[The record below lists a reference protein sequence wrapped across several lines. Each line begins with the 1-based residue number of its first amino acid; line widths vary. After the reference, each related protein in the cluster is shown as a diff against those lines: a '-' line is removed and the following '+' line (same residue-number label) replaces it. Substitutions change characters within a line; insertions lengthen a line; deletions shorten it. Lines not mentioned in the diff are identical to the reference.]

1 MSEPKAATS
10 ACGAPEVRKQAS
22 SPYAAGGGGSTF
34 GHRVAAIYVAHGLLG
49 EGRTETDDLPVMRVE
64 FQTNPEHDVDDLL
77 VIAGTGGDEVR
88 LSVAARRA
96 PKFVTSHVKTREL
109 VASLMLEVEA
119 AGDDERARVVVA
131 VADWK
136 AEYEQ
141 VQQLAELARG
151 NADEGAFYTQLHTER
166 RWDGKARDRYGYL
179 KSLVSDG
186 RLSTPTEDNARL
198 LTWRLLR
205 RLWVVQ
211 FRVEA
216 ADESD
221 WSQIANSLNRLVR
234 EGLTGARL
242 RDRLAVCC
250 TQFDSLGTA
259 VDMRVVRR
267 EVHTLLKATA
277 IRREPGWAVLDSMKR
292 HAYEAVRYTLGPD
305 SDGGASVTINR
316 AKLHVQLA
324 DTLLNNGANSQA
336 VIVSGD
342 SGTGKSSLVSSVVK
356 SLEAEKAE
364 SFEALVVNLRRL
376 PGSVPELT
384 SVLGRGLREFLED
397 LSAPSRVLVV
407 DGADGALEGQGP
419 LLAEIASEARHAN
432 VGLVVVTADT
442 AVEFVTDQ
450 VKRSYNDPRP
460 FTVPVLDDA
469 EIATIAAGIPQMVGL
484 LRDLPEQSLLRRLV
498 VLDLLSRTG
507 LTLGSSMTDW
517 ACLEVVWKGL
527 VRRNES
533 AEFGS
538 PEARERALLALVED
552 ELELPDVAR
561 QHPSPDHAAVDA
573 LRRDHLLA
581 PSSVYDS
588 RPQFAHDEVRRYATA
603 LTLFRARDITGML
616 KRAGVPRWA
625 MSAAQLACH
634 GQFVRG
640 NADPS
645 TAFTQAAAAFMTVGI
660 EHGARWADVPIEAA
674 LESPQAFEY
683 LKSVQPGAASAFAP
697 GLEDVMRVVE
707 QRHTVNGLTEVQCG
721 EAVVRV
727 LLEQDDAPWLLSERA
742 FETTAG
748 WLQSMI
754 VANEPTGN
762 ITREVLRSKLLAYW
776 TAHQTSAPPT
786 REGLDVPLTVDSGA
800 VSRNLGQRGRRRRN
814 LDYRLRQEKFVEL
827 LALLGLDIDDDI
839 ERCLTE
845 IADDAP
851 EYLAPAVDSPLSAR
865 GIAQHSINLLV
876 KLVEEYYIDN
886 TPNSWGFRDRGI
898 RRHQGRWH
906 HSPPFAAL
914 YFGAFWSLFNYA
926 DPVQSAALLNK
937 ILNHAARRQVEN
949 LSKRREYGSAP
960 AGDDF
965 ESYTV
970 SLRISGEARN
980 YMGDAQMWAWYRGAS
995 SGPYPCMSAL
1005 QAMERIIDGWL
1016 ERGASISRVVEVLLD
1031 GCKNLAVPAL
1041 LVGIMV
1047 RHLGKADGV
1056 IDSFLRE
1063 PLVWHLEFERT
1074 VQEQMGLRGAPSD
1087 GLVNAERRTWTFRDV
1102 CMVMVLGGDERRR
1115 EELRRLGTEL
1125 LAAGQEVGM
1134 ADDVANWAIC
1144 LDASR
1149 FQVRSENEQLVVE
1162 VSPPEELAKSQAER
1176 AREHERNSNVLR
1188 IQNRYWAA
1196 LRNVGTGYVPPTG
1209 EEIAAD
1215 LAQVKDLLESPSAFT
1230 ASDPTRGAAHVASTA
1245 IRYAA
1250 NGEPAAFGE
1259 NAAYT
1264 VGLITTIASGFE
1276 DCEDGTDDEQVFD
1289 FGADRAVATAL
1300 PCLLLPVLE
1309 TALTDAGFTR
1319 IQVNTAAL
1327 AVASKSSLETR
1338 LHLARGCDSVWRAS
1352 CTGEPCIHTI
1362 AFKWVTEAARG
1373 TEIGPWDAE
1382 GQTRTRV
1389 RIDGDLTERL
1399 ADLDGDS
1406 IDTPVLDAAIRS
1418 YGAAAAEGCCVSK
1431 QAAEQLAVLIQAQRK
1446 GMLVQNES
1454 GWSVDDR
1461 EAQSLV
1467 TARALLHTSSG
1478 GADRDAL
1485 VGHLTAL
1492 RGNAFLLSNF
1502 LHQLSA
1508 AGAET
1513 AALAESARGVWPTV
1527 MKHVMTFADTEPNP
1541 FIEHSWGEWALAA
1554 LIPQPLVWSN
1564 GLFNETDANPID
1576 WVVPEELLEA
1586 IPEWVQLA
1594 HGSRRCL
1601 NDLISLIR
1609 RLSIR
1614 EQVELSLR
1622 WVADICVRERNVGV
1636 YRARLL
1642 DEWLVELHPHT
1653 EAFGHLHEWQ
1663 RLVDHLVVAGNQRL
1677 ARYSV

>member
-1 MSEPKAATS
+1 M
-10 ACGAPEVRKQAS
+10 
-22 SPYAAGGGGSTF
+22 
-34 GHRVAAIYVAHGLLG
+34 
-49 EGRTETDDLPVMRVE
+49 E

-96 PKFVTSHVKTREL
+96 PKFVVSHVKTREL

-136 AEYEQ
+136 AEYGQ

-151 NADEGAFYTQLHTER
+151 NADEGVFYTQLHTER

-186 RLSTPTEDNARL
+186 RLSTSTEDKARL

-234 EGLTGARL
+234 EGRTGAGL

-277 IRREPGWAVLDSMKR
+277 IRRDPGWAVLDSMKH

-316 AKLHVQLA
+316 AILHGQLA
-324 DTLLNNGANSQA
+324 DALLGNGAKGQA
-336 VIVSGD
+336 VVVSGD
-342 SGTGKSSLVSSVVK
+342 SGTGKSSLVLSVVK

-397 LSAPSRVLVV
+397 LTAPSRVLVV
-407 DGADGALEGQGP
+407 DGADSALEGRGP
-419 LLAEIASEARHAN
+419 LLAEIASEARQAN

-442 AVEFVTDQ
+442 AAEFVTDQ
-450 VKRSYNDPRP
+450 VKRSYNDPGL

-484 LRDLPEQSLLRRLV
+484 LRDLPEHSLLRRLV

-538 PEARERALLALVED
+538 PEARERALLALAED
-552 ELELPDVAR
+552 ELRLPSVARRHPLPD
-561 QHPSPDHAAVDA
+561 PAAVDA
-573 LRRDHLLA
+573 LRRDHLLV
-581 PSSVYDS
+581 PPSVYDS

-603 LTLFRARDITGML
+603 LTLFRSRDITGVL
-616 KRAGVPRWA
+616 ENAGVPRWA

-660 EHGARWADVPIEAA
+660 EHGARWADAPIEAA
-674 LESPQAFEY
+674 LELPQAFEY
-683 LKSVQPGAASAFAP
+683 LRSVQPGAASASAP
-697 GLEDVMRVVE
+697 GLEAVMRVVE
-707 QRHTVNGLTEVQCG
+707 QRHTVDGLPEVQCG

-727 LLEQDDAPWLLSERA
+727 LLEQDDTPWLLSKRA
-742 FETTAG
+742 FETIAG
-748 WLQSMI
+748 WLQSMV
-754 VANEPTGN
+754 VANAPTGT
-762 ITREVLRSKLLAYW
+762 ITREVLRGKLLAYW
-776 TAHQTSAPPT
+776 TAHQTPPSPT
-786 REGLDVPLTVDSGA
+786 RGGLDVPNTVDNGA
-800 VSRNLGQRGRRRRN
+800 MSRNLDRRRRRQRN
-814 LDYRLRQEKFVEL
+814 LDYRLRQEEFVEL
-827 LALLGLDIDDDI
+827 LALLGADIDDDI
-839 ERCLTE
+839 ERCLAE

-865 GIAQHSINLLV
+865 GIAQHSVDLLV
-876 KLVEEYYIDN
+876 KLVEAYYIDN
-886 TPNSWGFRDRGI
+886 HPGRWGFRDWGI

-906 HSPPFAAL
+906 QFSPPFAAFH
-914 YFGAFWSLFNYA
+914 FGAFWPLFNYA
-926 DPVQSAALLNK
+926 GPAQSAAVLNK
-937 ILNHAARRQVEN
+937 MLNHAARYRVED
-949 LSKRREYGSAP
+949 LSGRRGYDPAP
-960 AGDDF
+960 DGENVDN
-965 ESYTV
+965 YTV
-970 SLRISGEARN
+970 SLQISGEARS
-980 YMGDAQMWAWYRGAS
+980 YIDDAHMWAWYRGAPG
-995 SGPYPCMSAL
+995 GPYPCMSAL

-1016 ERGASISRVVEVLLD
+1016 ERGASMSRVVEVLLD
-1031 GCKNLAVPAL
+1031 GCENLAVPAL

-1047 RHLGKADGV
+1047 RHLDKANGV

-1063 PLVWHLEFERT
+1063 PLVWHLEFGRT
-1074 VQEQMGLRGAPSD
+1074 VQEQVGLRSALSD
-1087 GLVNAERRTWTFRDV
+1087 GLANAERRTWTFREV
-1102 CMVMVLGGDERRR
+1102 CMAMVLGGDESRR

-1125 LAAGQEVGM
+1125 VATGQEAGM
-1134 ADDVANWAIC
+1134 ADEVANWAIC

-1162 VSPPEELAKSQAER
+1162 VSPSKELAKSQAEW
-1176 AREHERNSNVLR
+1176 AREQERNSNVLR

-1196 LRNVGTGYVPPTG
+1196 PRHVGAGYVPPTS
-1209 EEIAAD
+1209 EEIAVD
-1215 LAQVKDLLESPSAFT
+1215 LSQARDLLESPPTFT
-1230 ASDPTRGAAHVASTA
+1230 ASDPMRGAAHVASTA
-1245 IRYAA
+1245 IRHAA
-1250 NGEPAAFGE
+1250 DGEPTAFGDNAAF
-1259 NAAYT
+1259 A
-1264 VGLITTIASGFE
+1264 VVLIMTIASSFE
-1276 DCEDGTDDEQVFD
+1276 DCEDTTDEDQGFD
-1289 FGADRAVATAL
+1289 LGADRAAATAV
-1300 PCLLLPVLE
+1300 PCLLLPALE
-1309 TALTDAGFTR
+1309 TTLTDAGFTR

-1338 LHLARGCDSVWRAS
+1338 LHLARGCDRVWRAS

-1362 AFKWVTEAARG
+1362 AFEWVTEAARG
-1373 TEIGPWDAE
+1373 VEIGPWDAE
-1382 GQTRTRV
+1382 GQTHLRV
-1389 RIDGDLTERL
+1389 WIDGDLAERL

-1406 IDTPVLDAAIRS
+1406 IDTRVLDAAIRG
-1418 YGAAAAEGCCVSK
+1418 YGAAAAEGCCVSER
-1431 QAAEQLAVLIQAQRK
+1431 AAEQLTILIQAQRE
-1446 GMLVQNES
+1446 GMLIQDEK
-1454 GWSVDDR
+1454 GWSVDDH

-1467 TARALLHTSSG
+1467 TARALLQTSSG
-1478 GADRDAL
+1478 GADGDAL
-1485 VGHLTAL
+1485 VDHLTAL
-1492 RGNAFLLSNF
+1492 SGNALLLSNF
-1502 LHQLSA
+1502 LHELGA

-1513 AALAESARGVWPTV
+1513 AKLAESARGVWPTV
-1527 MKHVMTFADTEPNP
+1527 MKHVMTFADAEPSPFTER
-1541 FIEHSWGEWALAA
+1541 SWGEWALAA
-1554 LIPQPLVWSN
+1554 LIPQPLVWTD

-1586 IPEWVQLA
+1586 IPEWVRLA

-1601 NDLISLIR
+1601 DDLISLIR

-1614 EQVELSLR
+1614 EQVELGLR
-1622 WVADICVRERNVGV
+1622 WVADICVRERNIGV

-1653 EAFGHLHEWQ
+1653 EAFGHSREWQ